1 MKKLFKVMA
10 AAACAL
16 SLTAC
21 GGSSKKS
28 DTLVVGAEEL
38 TGTFSPLYYTGAY
51 DGYVIDLVYNKLM
64 EYDVDGNLQ
73 PSLAEK
79 TDVAKDGK
87 TITFNLRK
95 GVKF

>member
-51 DGYVIDLVYNKLM
+51 DGYVIDLCTTNWWSMTWMVIY
-64 EYDVDGNLQ
+64 
-73 PSLAEK
+73 SLLWQK
-79 TDVAKDGK
+79 KRTLPKM
-87 TITFNLRK
+87 
-95 GVKF
+95 VKQLHSI

>member
-38 TGTFSPLYYTGAY
+38 TGTFS
-51 DGYVIDLVYNKLM
+51 
-64 EYDVDGNLQ
+64 Q
-73 PSLAEK
+73 
-79 TDVAKDGK
+79 
-87 TITFNLRK
+87 F
-95 GVKF
+95 

>member
-38 TGTFSPLYYTGAY
+38 TGTFSPRRIRNRSG
-51 DGYVIDLVYNKLM
+51 VQQ
-64 EYDVDGNLQ
+64 VDG
-73 PSLAEK
+73 
-79 TDVAKDGK
+79 V
-87 TITFNLRK
+87 
-95 GVKF
+95 